1 MNGAPDLNL
10 LVALH
15 ALLEEVNVTHAGSK
29 IGLSQPAMSAALSRL
44 RRHFDDEL
52 LIRVGRNYEL
62 TPLAASLLPTVQS
75 SIRKVESALRIDSTF
90 DPITSERNFS
100 LGLSDYASTVLSG
113 LIQNE
118 IVKKFPNLT
127 FSFTDLPDD
136 VTTSYRSL
144 LRHDFMIG
152 PLGIFREGHNL
163 PIFNDQMVLVMAKE
177 NPLASKSKLTM
188 ADIADARF
196 VVATFSGAPITP
208 IDRVFGELNIER
220 KIVAR
225 VNGFLPLPL
234 MVKGNSNVA
243 VLPARLAARFSQDP
257 SLRIAK
263 LPIEFKGLEL
273 HEAIWWHPSKEES
286 PAHKWLL
293 ARFAELATKLH

>member
-1 MNGAPDLNL
+1 
-10 LVALH
+10 
-15 ALLEEVNVTHAGSK
+15 
-29 IGLSQPAMSAALSRL
+29 MSAALSRL

-62 TPLAASLLPTVQS
+62 TPFASSLLPTVQS
-75 SIRKVESALRIDSTF
+75 SIRKVESALKIDSTF
-90 DPITSERNFS
+90 DPLTSDRNFS

-163 PIFNDQMVLVMAKE
+163 PIFNDQMVIVMSKE
-177 NPLASKSKLTM
+177 NPLSSKTKLTM

-196 VVATFSGAPITP
+196 VVATFNGSPITP

-273 HEAIWWHPSKEES
+273 HEAIWWHPSKEQS

-293 ARFAELATKLH
+293 ARFAELATKLL

>member
-90 DPITSERNFS
+90 DPLTSERNFS

-113 LIQNE
+113 HIQNE
-118 IVKKFPNLT
+118 IVSKFPNLT

-136 VTTSYRSL
+136 VATSYRSL

-152 PLGIFREGHNL
+152 PLGIFREGRNL
-163 PIFNDQMVLVMAKE
+163 PIFNDQMVLMMAKE

-188 ADIADARF
+188 ADIADERF

-220 KIVAR
+220 KVVAR

-243 VLPARLAARFSQDP
+243 VLPARLAKRFSQDP
-257 SLRIAK
+257 SLHVAK

-273 HEAIWWHPSKEES
+273 HEALWWHPSKELS

-293 ARFAELATKLH
+293 ARFAELATKLL

>member
-44 RRHFDDEL
+44 RRHFNDDL
-52 LIRVGRNYEL
+52 LIRVGRSYEL
-62 TPLAASLLPTVQS
+62 TPFAESILPTVQS
-75 SIRKVESALRIDSTF
+75 SIRKVELALRIDSTF
-90 DPITSERNFS
+90 DPLTSDREFS
-100 LGLSDYASTVLSG
+100 IGLSDYASIVLTG
-113 LIQNE
+113 HIQNE

-127 FSFTDLPDD
+127 FSFSDLPDD
-136 VTTSYRSL
+136 VATSDRSL

-152 PLGIFREGHNL
+152 PLGIFREGRSL
-163 PIFNDQMVLVMAKE
+163 PIFNDQMVLIMDME
-177 NPLASKSKLTM
+177 NPLAAKSKLTM
-188 ADIADARF
+188 TDIADARF
-196 VVATFSGAPITP
+196 AVATFSGAPTTP
-208 IDRVFGELNIER
+208 IDRVFGELNFKR
-220 KIVAR
+220 NIVAR

-243 VLPARLAARFSQDP
+243 VVPARLAARFSRDRR
-257 SLRIAK
+257 LHIAK
-263 LPIEFKGLEL
+263 LPIEFKALEL
-273 HEAIWWHPSKEES
+273 HEAIWWHSSREES

-293 ARFAELATKLH
+293 SRFAEMASSSL